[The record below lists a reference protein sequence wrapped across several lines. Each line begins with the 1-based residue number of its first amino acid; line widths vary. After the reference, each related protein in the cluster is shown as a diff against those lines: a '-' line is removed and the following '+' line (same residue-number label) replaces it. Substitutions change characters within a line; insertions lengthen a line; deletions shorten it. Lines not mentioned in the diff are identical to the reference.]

1 RRGVRRRGRRGDA
14 GWRGGRWAKAQPAAG
29 DPEAVAAAVEHAV
42 ERDARAKV
50 GQAAAG
56 QDGQAGA
63 VGPGEPREVRADRR
77 REEGGAGRGDKR
89 GQGPAEVEDHDTPGP
104 LPDLP
109 AERAGETP
117 RKTPHAC
124 ATRFMPAWSEV
135 TIQKSAWR

>member
-50 GQAAAG
+50 GQAATG

-77 REEGGAGRGDKR
+77 REEGGAGRGDQR
-89 GQGPAEVEDHDTPGP
+89 RQGSVVVEDHDETGA
-104 LPDLP
+104 LPELP
-109 AERAGETP
+109 VETVEETH
-117 RKTPHAC
+117 RKTQDAFAPVVS
-124 ATRFMPAWSEV
+124 T
-135 TIQKSAWR
+135 